1 MVAQTQEPQESSA
14 VLGLGA
20 QVEDKLPGGTSRPVV
35 CRERS
40 FVPEDCSDVELLRA
54 HVRGQRHAF
63 AELLRRHNDHLWQ
76 TALRTSYT
84 REDAAD
90 SLQDALLSAHR
101 TAASFRG
108 EAEVRSWLHA
118 IVVNACLDRIRRNKT
133 RRAISLSPETMPEP
147 KDERDEMAE
156 LEMSMVIDRA
166 LFALPPEQRTAL
178 VAVDVEGYS
187 VAEAAALLG
196 VAEGTIKSRCARA
209 RQRLQLRLDFLRDP
223 GNRS

>member
-1 MVAQTQEPQESSA
+1 MVF
-14 VLGLGA
+14 
-20 QVEDKLPGGTSRPVV
+20 
-35 CRERS
+35 RERS
-40 FVPEDCSDVELLRA
+40 FVPQELTDAELLQA

-101 TAASFRG
+101 TAASFRA

-133 RRAISLSPETMPEP
+133 RRAVSLSPETMPEP
-147 KDERDEMAE
+147 KDARDDIAE
-156 LEMSMVIDRA
+156 LEMSLVIDRA
-166 LFALPPEQRTAL
+166 LFTLPQEQRAAL
-178 VAVDVEGYS
+178 VAVELEGRS
-187 VAEAAALLG
+187 VAETAALLG
-196 VAEGTIKSRCARA
+196 VPEGTIKSRCARG
-209 RQRLQLRLDFLRDP
+209 RQRLQERLEFLRDP
-223 GNRS
+223 GNRK

>member
-1 MVAQTQEPQESSA
+1 MPSE
-14 VLGLGA
+14 LN
-20 QVEDKLPGGTSRPVV
+20 EDSHGGKSRPVAF
-35 CRERS
+35 RERS
-40 FVPEDCSDVELLRA
+40 FVPDELTDVELLQA

-101 TAASFRG
+101 TAATFRA

-133 RRAISLSPETMPEP
+133 RRAVSLSPETMPEP
-147 KDERDEMAE
+147 KDTRDNIAE
-156 LEMSMVIDRA
+156 LEMSLVIDRA
-166 LFALPPEQRTAL
+166 LFTLPEEQRAAL
-178 VAVDVEGYS
+178 VAVELEGRS
-187 VAEAAALLG
+187 VAETAALLG
-196 VAEGTIKSRCARA
+196 VPEGTIKSRCARG
-209 RQRLQLRLDFLRDP
+209 RQRLQERLEFLRDP
-223 GNRS
+223 GNRK

>member
-1 MVAQTQEPQESSA
+1 LVLPSELNEESH
-14 VLGLGA
+14 
-20 QVEDKLPGGTSRPVV
+20 GGKARPVAF
-35 CRERS
+35 RERS
-40 FVPEDCSDVELLRA
+40 FIPDELTDAELLRA

-101 TAASFRG
+101 TAASFRA

-133 RRAISLSPETMPEP
+133 RRTVSLSPETMPEP
-147 KDERDEMAE
+147 KDTRDDIAE
-156 LEMSMVIDRA
+156 LEMSLVIDRA
-166 LFALPPEQRTAL
+166 LFTLPEDQRAAL
-178 VAVDVEGYS
+178 VAVELEGRS
-187 VAEAAALLG
+187 VAETAALLG
-196 VAEGTIKSRCARA
+196 VPEGTIKSRCARG
-209 RQRLQLRLDFLRDP
+209 RHRLQERLEFLRDP
-223 GNRS
+223 GNRK

>member
-1 MVAQTQEPQESSA
+1 MSSE
-14 VLGLGA
+14 VNEELGRGA
-20 QVEDKLPGGTSRPVV
+20 SQPVMF
-35 CRERS
+35 RERS
-40 FVPEDCSDVELLRA
+40 LELGERTDVELLRA
-54 HVRGQRHAF
+54 HVAGERYAF

-101 TAASFRG
+101 TAGSFRA

-133 RRAISLSPETMPEP
+133 RRALSLSPESMPEP
-147 KDERDEMAE
+147 KDTRDEMADV
-156 LEMSMVIDRA
+156 EMSLVIDRA
-166 LFALPPEQRTAL
+166 LFSLPPEQRTAL

-196 VAEGTIKSRCARA
+196 VPEGTIKSRCARA
-209 RQRLQLRLDFLRDP
+209 RQRLKERLDFLRDP
-223 GNRS
+223 GNRG

>member
-1 MVAQTQEPQESSA
+1 MPDELT
-14 VLGLGA
+14 
-20 QVEDKLPGGTSRPVV
+20 
-35 CRERS
+35 
-40 FVPEDCSDVELLRA
+40 DVELLQA

-101 TAASFRG
+101 TAATFRA

-133 RRAISLSPETMPEP
+133 RRAVPLSPETMPEP
-147 KDERDEMAE
+147 KDTRDDIAE
-156 LEMSMVIDRA
+156 LEMSLVIDRA
-166 LFALPPEQRTAL
+166 LFTLPEEQRAAL
-178 VAVDVEGYS
+178 VAVELEGRS
-187 VAEAAALLG
+187 VAETAALLN
-196 VAEGTIKSRCARA
+196 VPEGTIKSRCARG
-209 RQRLQLRLDFLRDP
+209 RLRLQERLEFLRDP
-223 GNRS
+223 GNRK

>member
-1 MVAQTQEPQESSA
+1 MLQ
-14 VLGLGA
+14 
-20 QVEDKLPGGTSRPVV
+20 
-35 CRERS
+35 
-40 FVPEDCSDVELLRA
+40 A

-101 TAASFRG
+101 TAATFRA

-133 RRAISLSPETMPEP
+133 RRAVPLAPETMPEP
-147 KDERDEMAE
+147 KGARDDIAE
-156 LEMSMVIDRA
+156 LEMSLVIDRA
-166 LFALPPEQRTAL
+166 LFTLPEEQRAAL
-178 VAVDVEGYS
+178 VAVELEGRS
-187 VAEAAALLG
+187 VAETAALLG
-196 VAEGTIKSRCARA
+196 VPEGTIKSRCARG
-209 RQRLQLRLDFLRDP
+209 RQRLQERLDFLRDP
-223 GNRS
+223 GNRK

>member
-1 MVAQTQEPQESSA
+1 MVF
-14 VLGLGA
+14 
-20 QVEDKLPGGTSRPVV
+20 
-35 CRERS
+35 RERS
-40 FVPEDCSDVELLRA
+40 FVPEELTDAELLQA

-101 TAASFRG
+101 TAASFRA

-133 RRAISLSPETMPEP
+133 RRAVSLSAETMPEP
-147 KDERDEMAE
+147 KDTRDDIAE
-156 LEMSMVIDRA
+156 LEMSLVIDRA
-166 LFALPPEQRTAL
+166 LFTLPEDQRAAL
-178 VAVDVEGYS
+178 VAVELEGRS
-187 VAEAAALLG
+187 VAETAALLG
-196 VAEGTIKSRCARA
+196 VPEGTIKSRCARG
-209 RQRLQLRLDFLRDP
+209 RQRLQERLEFLRDP
-223 GNRS
+223 GNRK